1 MYKPGVISPVNLAL
15 KTIKNMTNFID
26 KKYTVKVLRNVQ
38 YGVGGIH
45 HTTAPR
51 QRALC
56 LDVYL
61 PELSAQDQ
69 SSLDSVGRPALIMAF
84 GGAFHRGS
92 KEADEFDN
100 EGHRN
105 TPVSTYCNEFARRGY
120 VTFSIDYRLVQ
131 EDPDPGSDNVILD
144 KSTIK
149 RSRMDHVRKLLGLEP
164 ATTEMLWSGMEAA
177 FNDMRQAYE
186 YVAAHVTDY
195 GIDPSRIAVGGFSAG
210 ARMAACATYGKN
222 IPAAAVVALS
232 GMLGMD
238 DAKRLILPGGTY
250 APALIVVGEND
261 LDYVKTLG
269 EESHAYFD
277 QRGVTNEL
285 WEVPGG
291 THFYPASSLVHKGG
305 VPTVTSQLEPV
316 IADFL
321 YRALRL
327 SELS

>member
-1 MYKPGVISPVNLAL
+1 MK
-15 KTIKNMTNFID
+15 NFID
-26 KKYTVKVLRNVQ
+26 KKYTVKILRDVR

-51 QRALC
+51 ERALC

-61 PELSAQDQ
+61 PEPSAQEQ
-69 SSLDSVGRPALIMAF
+69 SSLGSVGRPALIMAF

-105 TPVSTYCNEFARRGY
+105 TPVSTYCQEFAKRGY

-131 EDPDPGSDNVILD
+131 EDPDPGVNNVILD

-149 RSRMDHVRKLLGLEP
+149 RTRMDHVRKLLGLEP

-177 FNDMRQAYE
+177 FDDMRKAFE
-186 YVAAHVTDY
+186 YVYAHAATY
-195 GIDPSRIAVGGFSAG
+195 GIDQSRIAVGGFSAG
-210 ARMAACATYGKN
+210 ARMAACATYAKN
-222 IPAAAVVALS
+222 VPAAAVVALS
-232 GMLGMD
+232 SMLGMEE
-238 DAKRLILPGGTY
+238 AKRLILPGRNY

-261 LDYVKTLG
+261 LDYVKALG
-269 EESHAYFD
+269 EQSHAYFD

-291 THFYPASSLVHKGG
+291 THFYPASSLVYKGG
-305 VPTVTSQLEPV
+305 EPTVTSHLEPV

-321 YRALRL
+321 YRSLRL

>member
-1 MYKPGVISPVNLAL
+1 
-15 KTIKNMTNFID
+15 MTNFID
-26 KKYTVKVLRNVQ
+26 KKYTVNILRDVQ

-51 QRALC
+51 ERALC

-61 PELSAQDQ
+61 PEFSTEDKSAR
-69 SSLDSVGRPALIMAF
+69 GYAAKPALIMAF

-105 TPVSTYCNEFARRGY
+105 TPVSTYCHEFARRGY

-131 EDPDPGSDNVILD
+131 EDPDPGVNNVMLD

-177 FNDMRQAYE
+177 FDDMRKAFE
-186 YVAAHVTDY
+186 YVSSHASTY
-195 GIDPSRIAVGGFSAG
+195 GIDASRIAVGGFSAG
-210 ARMAACATYGKN
+210 ARMAACATYAKN

-232 GMLGMD
+232 SMLGMEE
-238 DAKRLILPGGTY
+238 AKRLILPGGKY

-261 LDYVKTLG
+261 LDYVKLLG
-269 EESHAYFD
+269 EQAHANFD
-277 QRGVTNEL
+277 QMGVANEL

-291 THFYPASSLVHKGG
+291 THFYPASSLVHQGDD
-305 VPTVTSQLEPV
+305 PSVTSHLEPV
-316 IADFL
+316 MADFL
-321 YRALRL
+321 YRSLRL
-327 SELS
+327 AEHG